1 MSEEVR
7 RSEFDLYRG
16 ATDARIARVE
26 HDLDDAV
33 ARSDRA
39 TADLNAKREADLER
53 IRAQREADVQAAAL
67 ALTAALKELGE
78 SRNTSWVRRVGAVG
92 AAAGVVAAWV
102 ALIELLNAS
111 GR

>member
-1 MSEEVR
+1 MSEELR

-33 ARSDRA
+33 SRFDRA

-53 IRAQREADVQAAAL
+53 IRTQREADVRAAAD
-67 ALTAALKELGE
+67 ALTAALRQLQRRSEWTWQKLLGVA
-78 SRNTSWVRRVGAVG
+78 T
-92 AAAGVVAAWV
+92 AAAAVVAAWATIV
-102 ALIELLNAS
+102 NL
-111 GR
+111 RR